1 MGVDDSKIRDV
12 LDSFEK
18 AKTQEQKTKVEEK
31 ENVWKNLGKYFM
43 HGIGFSIIFAILT
56 IVWAAILVV
65 LVIVGFIIGLIIGL
79 GLLLL
84 FIGFI
89 NSVLMS
95 TIWNVSMK
103 SNFLSILSHGLVL
116 FIGLLIV
123 GVIFIIPLF
132 VDSSISTQILIL
144 IIGSIPRGFVA
155 KKIGE
160 MWKAER
166 AEETPQ
172 YEGWENT

>member
-1 MGVDDSKIRDV
+1 MGVDDSKFREV

-18 AKTQEQKTKVEEK
+18 AKNQEQKTKAEEK
-31 ENVWKNLGKYFM
+31 ENVWKTLGKYFV
-43 HGIGFSIIFAILT
+43 HGIGFSIIFTILT

-65 LVIVGFIIGLIIGL
+65 LVLVGFIIGLIIGL

-95 TIWNVSMK
+95 MIWGVSMK
-103 SNFLSILSHGLVL
+103 TNFWSILSHGLVV

-123 GVIFIIPLF
+123 GFIFMIPLF
-132 VDSSISTQILIL
+132 VDSSISTQILI
-144 IIGSIPRGFVA
+144 IVISSIPRGFVA

-160 MWKAER
+160 IWKAEG
-166 AEETPQ
+166 AEEAVQ